1 MSNTRFRA
9 DKIVTRI
16 ATHPPQLLTSG
27 AICVLGGIAKNYS
40 KAGNDE
46 ILVVNCTKI
55 NDWLIVMILNK
66 S

>member
-55 NDWLIVMILNK
+55 ND
-66 S
+66 